1 MATKSFYYNPQRLLA
16 ARQPGTAARTLLIY
30 LLEAVSAARLPTV
43 TVGDVNG
50 HWRSVAKW
58 T

>member
-30 LLEAVSAARLPTV
+30 LLEAVSAPRLPTA
-43 TVGDVNG
+43 VGDVNG
-50 HWRSVAKW
+50 YWRSVAKW